1 MKSTTILPHQRAA
14 FESLVEVGSACFAMA
29 RQELGILPRTNTLIV
44 GPTGSGKTFLAQKVA
59 AELGVP
65 FFGLSISDW
74 IPLGASQRGA
84 ATTWPSICNFLIR
97 HYDKTGVVLCFD
109 EICKISGT
117 SSWQQYITVEFFRL
131 LDLSICSELLD
142 DFDEKFSDEDRAK
155 ALDVLRNRAFLI
167 GAGAFQDIWES
178 AGPSIGFLGTSGPP
192 EFSLGRLAKILPRE
206 LVNRFR
212 SNIIT
217 LPALNIADYSAML
230 DASIGTIPSY
240 LRNRFGQLG
249 RERIAEASRQ
259 QQGVRFLEEVMLD
272 TIIAERR
279 VMRTNRDEQL
289 PLGLIISPRADE
301 TSDSSQPPEDADHVT
316 K

>member
-1 MKSTTILPHQRAA
+1 M
-14 FESLVEVGSACFAMA
+14 EVGSACFAMA

-65 FFGLSISDW
+65 FYGLSISDW

-97 HYDKTGVVLCFD
+97 NHDQTGVVIFVD
-109 EICKISGT
+109 ELCKIGT
-117 SSWQQYITVEFFRL
+117 SAWDTYLSVELYRL
-131 LDLSICSELLD
+131 LDLNVSTDLLGE
-142 DFDEKFSDEDRAK
+142 FEEKFSDEERAK
-155 ALDVLRNRAFLI
+155 ALDVLRNRAYLI
-167 GAGAFQDIWES
+167 GGGAFQDIWES
-178 AGPSIGFLGTSGPP
+178 AGPSIGFSGISQPP
-192 EFSLGRLAKILPRE
+192 ELSLGRLAKILPRE

-212 SNIIT
+212 SSIIT
-217 LPALNIADYSAML
+217 LPALSVADYSSML
-230 DASIGTIPSY
+230 ETAIGTVPAY
-240 LRNRFGQLG
+240 LRNRFGHLG

-259 QQGVRFLEEVMLD
+259 QQGVRFLEELMLD

-289 PLGLIISPRADE
+289 PLGLTIAPRADF
-301 TSDSSQPPEDADHVT
+301 DSSQPPDDADHVT